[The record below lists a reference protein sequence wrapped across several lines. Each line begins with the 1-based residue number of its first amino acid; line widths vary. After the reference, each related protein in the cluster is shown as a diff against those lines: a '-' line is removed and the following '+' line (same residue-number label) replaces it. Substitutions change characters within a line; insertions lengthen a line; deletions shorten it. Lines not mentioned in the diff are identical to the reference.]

1 VSYYLLKDRKPV
13 PCTRDEWLE
22 TYPLDFERT
31 QIATTHIGNMT
42 VSTIFLGDGVLFE
55 TMVYGQRQDDPRNFI
70 RQCST
75 WAEAEIQHM
84 EVCEAL
90 ER

>member
-1 VSYYLLKDRKPV
+1 MSYYLLKDRKPV
-13 PCTRDEWLE
+13 PCTVEEWKELPGGE
-22 TYPLDFERT
+22 PNRV
-31 QIATTHIGNMT
+31 AGSNIGNLR
-42 VSTIFLGDGVLFE
+42 VSTIFLGLPGAIFE